1 MSEVETIEQRVFRLG
16 RVMHGKDTLSF
27 ADALND
33 RNFKLACKLVELA
46 ISEEREASGWKAI
59 ESAPKNRRILV
70 FNGARVFAAEWAINL
85 FTEEGAW
92 RVATYTDE
100 GDQIILKDATHWTD
114 YPPLPAAP
122 KDEVNQ

>member
-46 ISEEREASGWKAI
+46 IAEEREATGKYRKACEGLPDGAIDGGWTALGMSSYAKRLEDALNEILCLNTDRLANAYIISGEVLALRFFPMYA
-59 ESAPKNRRILV
+59 SAV
-70 FNGARVFAAEWAINL
+70 
-85 FTEEGAW
+85 
-92 RVATYTDE
+92 
-100 GDQIILKDATHWTD
+100 
-114 YPPLPAAP
+114 
-122 KDEVNQ
+122 EVRE